1 MHQNECVQAAI
12 RAVAAA
18 NWRRLKL
25 GWSQFALT
33 HNADPLAASAWL
45 GKPDALLEVVA
56 GFWDQRRP
64 GVGHT
69 DLTQAIVVPIFPGSL
84 AKFTSRWIPI
94 EQATDFQ
101 TVVVRRQPHEDPYLL
116 TTAKGPML
124 PCRHASVVL
133 YSSATL
139 LENGGVRSGD
149 FDWEIVAVSAGPWE
163 KEPMIPLTMARNFLS
178 KPGGTK
184 ATYSAEQ
191 LAESIYHWAGFV
203 QARPA

>member
-1 MHQNECVQAAI
+1 M

-33 HNADPLAASAWL
+33 RNADPLAASAWL
-45 GKPDALLEVVA
+45 GKPEALLELVA

-64 GVGHT
+64 GVGRA
-69 DLTQAIVVPIFPGSL
+69 DLAQVVEVPISPRSL
-84 AKFTSRWIPI
+84 AQFTSRWIPI
-94 EQATDFQ
+94 AQATEFQ

-116 TTAKGPML
+116 ITAKGPVL

-149 FDWEIVAVSAGPWE
+149 FDWEIVAVTAGPWE
-163 KEPMIPLTMARNFLS
+163 KEPMMPLTMARNLLS

>member
-1 MHQNECVQAAI
+1 MV
-12 RAVAAA
+12 
-18 NWRRLKL
+18 
-25 GWSQFALT
+25 
-33 HNADPLAASAWL
+33 
-45 GKPDALLEVVA
+45 
-56 GFWDQRRP
+56 
-64 GVGHT
+64 
-69 DLTQAIVVPIFPGSL
+69 VVPIFPGSL
-84 AKFTSRWIPI
+84 SKFTSRWIPI

-116 TTAKGPML
+116 TTAKGPTL

-139 LENGGVRSGD
+139 LENGGVKSGD
-149 FDWEIVAVSAGPWE
+149 FDWEIAAILAGPLE
-163 KEPMIPLTMARNFLS
+163 KDPMMSLTMARNFQS

-203 QARPA
+203 QTRPA